1 MGLAKV
7 ESTILVDLGRDFLC
21 VCCLRAGG
29 ERAREGE
36 RLLLSAINS
45 VCMRITSCNSVV
57 AKFTSL
63 STAQYSRK

>member
-1 MGLAKV
+1 M
-7 ESTILVDLGRDFLC
+7 C
-21 VCCLRAGG
+21 VCCVRAGG